1 MQQEQE
7 AEQGGV
13 GRIGPDMA
21 HPDDEASIDEGPQHQ
36 AAKIGGRH
44 QADGLHR
51 HLLGKKAHRQQGVE
65 HAVAQ
70 NEDHQA
76 GQG

>member
-1 MQQEQE
+1 
-7 AEQGGV
+7 
-13 GRIGPDMA
+13 MA
-21 HPDDEASIDEGPQHQ
+21 HPYDEAGVDEGPQHQ
-36 AAKIGGRH
+36 APEIGRRH

-51 HLLGKKAHRQQGVE
+51 HLLCREAHRQQGIE

-70 NEDHQA
+70 NEDHQT